1 MKKTLRL
8 ISKLQESQSLSDS
21 EPEPIHVEIV
31 LPNKKIEEY
40 NESLCKIG
48 FSLPE
53 KHKSSDLGI
62 PDYFTSEKLENK
74 SQSEAINTLNP
85 KLPLMCIPEAKPQI
99 NRPDDFNFWTEALLQ
114 GLNILLFGAGSKL
127 QILDGY
133 QSHLMSQSLSLI
145 RVNAF
150 NPVITMR
157 KVLNEILIFLGEE
170 AITYTNLDRLLSTVL
185 SRLDNEASIFLLIDN
200 IDSKAFIEVENQ
212 TILSRLSSHPSL
224 HLIASLDNPY
234 LLYRWSI
241 DANMKYNFLYIPC
254 VSLNDYTT
262 ELMYLDGLKFFDQS
276 TTFSQMRAIDFVL
289 RSLTVNQRK
298 ILKELCYAIIK
309 NPNGIPFKEFLEIC
323 VEETLVINSKQLK
336 DALVEAL
343 DHQIAVYKQ
352 GSHGEL
358 LILLKLDPVNLSNKI
373 SA

>member
-8 ISKLQESQSLSDS
+8 ISKLQESQTRDDS
-21 EPEPIHVEIV
+21 EIEPIHVEIL
-31 LPNKKIEEY
+31 LPKKKIDEY
-40 NESLCKIG
+40 NEDLCKIG
-48 FSLPE
+48 FSLPV

-62 PDYFTSEKLENK
+62 PDYFTSDKIENK
-74 SQSEAINTLNP
+74 NTSELYNTLNP
-85 KLPLMCIPEAKPQI
+85 KLPLISNPEPKNI
-99 NRPDDFNFWTEALLQ
+99 VNRPEDFQFWTEALLQ

-127 QILDGY
+127 QIIDGY
-133 QSHLMSQSLSLI
+133 QSYLSSLSLNII

-157 KVLNEILIFLGEE
+157 KILNEILIFLGED
-170 AITYTNLDRLLSTVL
+170 ALGYTNLDRLLSRVL
-185 SRLDNEASIFLLIDN
+185 EKLDNEENLFLLIDN

-212 TILSRLSSHPSL
+212 TILSRLSSHSNL
-224 HLIASLDNPY
+224 HLLASLDNPY

-254 VSLNDYTT
+254 VSLSDYTT

-276 TTFSQMRAIDFVL
+276 TTFTQMRAIEFVL

-298 ILKELCYAIIK
+298 ILKELCFAIIK
-309 NPNGIPFKEFLEIC
+309 NPSGIPFKEFLEIC
-323 VEETLVINSKQLK
+323 IEETLVINSKQLK
-336 DALVEAL
+336 DSLVEAL

-352 GSHGEL
+352 GTHGEL
-358 LILLKLDPVNLSNKI
+358 LILLKLDPVILSNKI
-373 SA
+373 ST

>member
-21 EPEPIHVEIV
+21 EPIHVEIV

-74 SQSEAINTLNP
+74 PQSEPVNTLNA
-85 KLPLMCIPEAKPQI
+85 KLPLMCSPEPKPQI
-99 NRPDDFNFWTEALLQ
+99 DRPDDFNFWTEALLQ

-127 QILDGY
+127 HILDGY
-133 QSHLMSQSLSLI
+133 QSHLISQSLNLI

-157 KVLNEILIFLGEE
+157 KILNEILVFLGEE

-200 IDSKAFIEVENQ
+200 IDSKAFIEVESQ

-276 TTFSQMRAIDFVL
+276 TTFSQMRAIEFVL

-309 NPNGIPFKEFLEIC
+309 NPNGIPFKEFLDIC
-323 VEETLVINSKQLK
+323 IEETLVINSKQLK

-358 LILLKLDPVNLSNKI
+358 LILLKLDPVILSNKI